1 MRYKLLREFN
11 VARKFAASGGLTY
24 EEAGEFAGYDPE
36 EDPLAPWLA
45 VKDLW
50 EAGLLMDSGELRRLT
65 TGVKHPVF
73 RITRAGIMALDRAV
87 AAERAQ
93 P

>member
-24 EEAGEFAGYDPE
+24 EEAGEFAGYDLE

-50 EAGLLMDSGELRRLT
+50 DAQLLEDSGDLRRLS
-65 TGVKHPVF
+65 TGVMHPVF
-73 RITRAGIMALDRAV
+73 RITSSGIMALDRA
-87 AAERAQ
+87 AFAERGMA
-93 P
+93 